1 MVQNKLVFESYLR
14 IVQAIIEA
22 GHDRREGVFMPK
34 VGMEPIR
41 RRSLVEAAISAIHA
55 RGSLD
60 ITIRDIATRA
70 GVSQGLAHHYFGSKD
85 ALIVSAMRYL
95 LTEYGK
101 QTRSEMKKAR
111 SPRQRVSAIIRASLG
126 REQFKPEIIS
136 VWLVFY
142 VHAQESKDAHALL
155 SIYARRLNSNL
166 IYNLKPLA
174 GARAPV
180 IAEGIASLIDGLY
193 IRQALGSFKGELS
206 AEQLVE
212 DYLER
217 SLVLVRG

>member
-1 MVQNKLVFESYLR
+1 
-14 IVQAIIEA
+14 
-22 GHDRREGVFMPK
+22 MPK

-60 ITIRDIATRA
+60 ITIRDIALRA

-85 ALIVSAMRYL
+85 ALIVSAMRHL

-101 QTRSEMKKAR
+101 QVRMEIRKAGT
-111 SPRQRVSAIIRASLG
+111 PRARISAIIRASLG
-126 REQFKPEIIS
+126 RDQFKPETVS

-142 VHAQESKDAHALL
+142 VHAQVSDEAHALL
-155 SIYARRLNSNL
+155 SVYSRRLGSNL
-166 IYNLKPLA
+166 VHNLRPLVGEQA
-174 GARAPV
+174 HTV
-180 IAEGIASLIDGLY
+180 AEGIASLIDGLY
-193 IRQALGSFKGELS
+193 IRKALGSLKRDES

-212 DYLER
+212 DYVQKHIEG
-217 SLVLVRG
+217 RG